1 MTEPLGIFSRFDNTE
16 HNMYNFEFDVD
27 SENHVFNHISDSC
40 KYYTDYQFNDN
51 VGLEN
56 TFSLIHFNCRIL
68 YANFNKITDYLHTF
82 KNKFKVI
89 AISETWLNK
98 DKVTDFQIEGYV
110 LHHINRTNK
119 RGGGVALYVDSVLK
133 CTLVEKMT
141 IVTDDLMECITIEIE
156 MERKRNVVVTCA
168 YRAPGSNVE
177 LFKDSLGVLM
187 DGLNENKTF
196 VGILTSTF

>member
-1 MTEPLGIFSRFDNTE
+1 M
-16 HNMYNFEFDVD
+16 
-27 SENHVFNHISDSC
+27 
-40 KYYTDYQFNDN
+40 
-51 VGLEN
+51 
-56 TFSLIHFNCRIL
+56 
-68 YANFNKITDYLHTF
+68 
-82 KNKFKVI
+82 
-89 AISETWLNK
+89 
-98 DKVTDFQIEGYV
+98 

-133 CTLVEKMT
+133 CTLT
-141 IVTDDLMECITIEIE
+141 IVTDDLMECITIEI
-156 MERKRNVVVTCA
+156 ERKRNVVVTCA